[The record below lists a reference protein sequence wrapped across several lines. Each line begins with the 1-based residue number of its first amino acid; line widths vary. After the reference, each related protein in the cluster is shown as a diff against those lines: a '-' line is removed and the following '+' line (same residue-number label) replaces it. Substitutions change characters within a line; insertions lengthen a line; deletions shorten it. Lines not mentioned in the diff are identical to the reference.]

1 VVADS
6 NGHHALDLR
15 TALDLCLSH
24 RSRSLHL
31 FTVLRANET
40 LTAQL
45 DDGQPR
51 PDSSNKR
58 QTRFRKILNR
68 LGLVLFGVLMGALV
82 AEIGLRAVGYSY
94 PQFYAIDPSLGYSL
108 RPNVEGWYRKEG
120 VSYVKINGDGLR
132 DREHAKAK
140 PPDTIRVAVI
150 GDSFTE
156 AMHVEM
162 NQTFWSIAETN
173 LQNCAAFGGKKV
185 EFINFGVSG
194 YGTAQE
200 YLMLHEHVW
209 QYSPDVVLLAVTT
222 NNDVT
227 DNSRALRKANDVP
240 YFVYTDGRLTLD
252 DSFKETE
259 TYHVRQSVPSRLV
272 GWVQDHSRLIQAL
285 NSANR
290 SFKYW
295 LATRRARR
303 AAATSPR
310 SKGPA
315 PGDEPG
321 IENAVYKQ
329 PHDPVWNDAWRVTEG
344 LIAQM
349 RDEATAN
356 GAKFVLVTLS
366 HGIQVYP
373 DRQVRQNFMDRYGVS
388 DLFYPD
394 HQFEKICERENVPT
408 IILGPRLQE
417 YAERNK
423 AYLHGFDGDIGN
435 GHWNQLGHRIAGELI
450 AGDLCATGAFLK

>member
-1 VVADS
+1 
-6 NGHHALDLR
+6 
-15 TALDLCLSH
+15 
-24 RSRSLHL
+24 
-31 FTVLRANET
+31 

-45 DDGQPR
+45 DDQPS
-51 PDSSNKR
+51 PASSNKR
-58 QTRFRKILNR
+58 QTRFRKVLNR
-68 LGLVLFGVLMGALV
+68 LGLVAFGILMGAFA
-82 AEIGLRAVGYSY
+82 AEVGLRVIGYSY
-94 PQFYAIDPSLGYSL
+94 PQFYEIDPALGYSL
-108 RPNVEGWYRKEG
+108 RPNIEGWYRKEG
-120 VSYVKINGDGLR
+120 ISYVKINRDGQR
-132 DREHAKAK
+132 DREHAKVK
-140 PPDTIRVAVI
+140 PPGTIRVAVI

-173 LQNCAAFGGKKV
+173 LRNCPALGSRKV

-227 DNSRALRKANDVP
+227 DNSRDLRKANDVP
-240 YFVYTDGRLTLD
+240 YFVYTDGKLTLD
-252 DSFKETE
+252 DSFKETK
-259 TYHVRQSVPSRLV
+259 TYKVRQSVPSRLV
-272 GWVQDHSRLIQAL
+272 GWIQDHSRLIQAI

-295 LATRRARR
+295 LATRRARS
-303 AAATSPR
+303 AAAKSAETKSPTQ
-310 SKGPA
+310 
-315 PGDEPG
+315 GDEPG

-329 PHDPVWNDAWRVTEG
+329 PNDPVWNDAWRVTEG
-344 LIAQM
+344 LIEKM
-349 RDEATAN
+349 RDEATIN
-356 GAKFVLVTLS
+356 GAKFVVVTLS

-373 DRQVRQNFMDRYGVS
+373 DPKVRQTFIDRYGIS

-394 HQFEKICERENVPT
+394 HQFEKICEREHVPA

-423 AYLHGFDGDIGN
+423 VFLHGFGSDIGN
-435 GHWNQLGHRIAGELI
+435 GHWNQSGHRVAGELI
-450 AGDLCATGAFLK
+450 AKDLCATGGLLK